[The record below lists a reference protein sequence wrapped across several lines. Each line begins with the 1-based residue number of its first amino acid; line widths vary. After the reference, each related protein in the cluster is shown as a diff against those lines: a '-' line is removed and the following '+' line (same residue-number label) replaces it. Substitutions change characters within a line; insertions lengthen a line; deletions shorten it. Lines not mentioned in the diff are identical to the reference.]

1 MKKLVS
7 IAGLLLIVMLLA
19 TGCGRGATVQNIDN
33 SGYIQ
38 GQKISLSKVENAIK
52 KGAMRRG
59 WMTKKVGNGLL
70 EAQNN
75 IKGKYLVILDITYS
89 TNGYKI
95 AYKNSENL
103 NYNAESNTIHPNYN
117 KWIANL
123 ERDINY
129 ELSLIGVSG
138 NTSSREVTTIEA
150 APVASSSSN
159 KSQYTAAAN
168 IETQGKTIYIKSIT
182 PYAKGNRIAENIKQ
196 ECHINQQ
203 LAEFIKKYSEDKGLT
218 VKFKDKIDANDL
230 YLDVQIDDAISQG
243 GAFRGHNKFTAISGT
258 LIQGKKSFGSF
269 QAARVS
275 GGGMWGGY
283 KGSCSVLGRTVDTLG
298 KDVSAWLYSPINGAK
313 LGDAGYLR

>member
-1 MKKLVS
+1 MKKVLS
-7 IAGLLLIVMLLA
+7 LTSLLLIVMVLA
-19 TGCGRGATVQNIDN
+19 TGCGRGAAVQNIDN
-33 SGYIQ
+33 SGYID
-38 GQKISLSKVENAIK
+38 GQKMSQSKVEAAVK

-59 WMTKKVGNGLL
+59 WMVKKVNNGLL

-75 IKGKYLVILDITYS
+75 IRGKHFVVINISYN

-95 AYKNSENL
+95 MYKDSQNL
-103 NYNAESNTIHPNYN
+103 NYDAESNTIHPNYN

-123 ERDINY
+123 EKDINY
-129 ELSLIGVSG
+129 ELSLIGVTG
-138 NTSSREVTTIEA
+138 NVSSREVTTIEA
-150 APVASSSSN
+150 APVAS
-159 KSQYTAAAN
+159 KTQYSEASN

-182 PYAKGNRIAENIKQ
+182 PYAKGNRIAENIKA
-196 ECHINQQ
+196 ECRINQQ
-203 LAEFIKKYSEDKGLT
+203 LAEFIQKYSQEKGLT
-218 VKFKDKIDANDL
+218 VKFKDNIGANDL

-258 LIQGKKSFGSF
+258 LVQGKKSFGSF

>member
-1 MKKLVS
+1 MKKIVS
-7 IAGLLLIVMLLA
+7 ITGLLLIVMLLA

-33 SGYIQ
+33 SGYIE
-38 GQKISLSKVENAIK
+38 GQKVSLSKVENAIK

-59 WMTKKVGNGLL
+59 WMTKKVGNGLF

-75 IKGKYLVILDITYS
+75 IRGKHFIVINIAYNTS
-89 TNGYKI
+89 GYKI
-95 AYKNSENL
+95 TYKSSENL
-103 NYNAESNTIHPNYN
+103 KYDAESNTIHPSYN

-129 ELSLIGVSG
+129 ELSLMGVSG

-150 APVASSSSN
+150 APVSSSSLN
-159 KSQYTAAAN
+159 NTESKVAAN

-203 LAEFIKKYSEDKGLT
+203 LAEFIQKYSEAKGLT

-230 YLDVQIDDAISQG
+230 YLDVRIDDAISQG

-258 LIQGKKSFGSF
+258 LVQGKKSFGSF

-298 KDVSAWLYSPINGAK
+298 KDVSAWLYSPINGAR